1 MNENRSSLIRAWL
14 AYAGVGLV
22 VVGVAAAI
30 AALVAA
36 AEVARAVVVA
46 AGIAYVLQLGAFAA
60 LLAFRGKD
68 ALFLAGWLGGMVL
81 RFGGLGAVAWWLT
94 ATTALPR
101 EAALISLAAF
111 LFVLLLLEPIFLRR
125 GIRTT

>member
-1 MNENRSSLIRAWL
+1 VNESRASQIRAWL
-14 AYAGVGLV
+14 SYAGVGLAIV
-22 VVGVAAAI
+22 AGAGVG
-30 AALVAA
+30 AALVLE
-36 AEVARAVVVA
+36 AESARAVQVA
-46 AGIAYVLQLGAFAA
+46 AGIAYVLQLMAFAG
-60 LLAFRGKD
+60 LLAVRGRD

-81 RFGGLGAVAWWLT
+81 RFGGLAAVAWWLT

-101 EAALISLAAF
+101 AAALISLAGF